1 MGVQETLGKWV
12 GATWAPAA
20 RVGSTL
26 RHARVLHPEGLMMQ
40 AHVQPVPVRPALAP
54 LAQRLS
60 GAALVRLST
69 ALWRGGREWPDIL
82 GLAVRFRKEG
92 PLTEE
97 AQPGDQDLLCA
108 TLRSPWTLGLAP
120 LTTQVHDWLANDYY
134 GVSPFEVEGLGRAKL
149 RLVAQGPGSQGALGT
164 SRVQRLLAAAG
175 EGHARFALEVQPLGG
190 ASAGVWS
197 PVVQLVLGR
206 ELQLDPA
213 RLRFSPF
220 RSGRG
225 LRPVG
230 FVHSLRV
237 LPYRESQAARAR
249 H

>member
-1 MGVQETLGKWV
+1 MGVQEQLGKWV
-12 GATWAPAA
+12 GATWVPAA
-20 RVGSTL
+20 RVGSRL
-26 RHARVLHPEGLMMQ
+26 RHARVLHPEGLMLE
-40 AHVQPVPVRPALAP
+40 ARVEPLPIRPVFAP
-54 LAQRLS
+54 LAQRLT

-82 GLAVRFRKEG
+82 GLAVRLRQEG

-97 AQPGDQDLLCA
+97 AQEGDQDLLCA

-120 LTTQVHDWLANDYY
+120 LSTHVHDWLANDYY

-149 RLVAQGPGSQGALGT
+149 RLTAQGPGPRGAGGT
-164 SRVQRLLAAAG
+164 RVQRLLAAA
-175 EGHARFALEVQPLGG
+175 EAGHARFALEVQPLEGMG
-190 ASAGVWS
+190 RGVWS

-206 ELQLDPA
+206 PVRLDPA

-230 FVHSLRV
+230 FVHSLRL
-237 LPYRESQAARAR
+237 LPYRHSQAARTR